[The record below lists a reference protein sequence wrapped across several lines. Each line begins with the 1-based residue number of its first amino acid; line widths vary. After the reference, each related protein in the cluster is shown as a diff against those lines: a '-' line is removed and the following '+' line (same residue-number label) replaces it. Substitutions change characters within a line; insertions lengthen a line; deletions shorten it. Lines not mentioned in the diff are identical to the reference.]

1 MSKGSEAKLP
11 STGQKQANR
20 TRKQVSP
27 GWGRGAEVRQ
37 GLSMPRNKAHAGGPV

>member
-11 STGQKQANR
+11 STGQKQVNR

-27 GWGRGAEVRQ
+27 GWGERG
-37 GLSMPRNKAHAGGPV
+37 GGMTGIIHAKK